1 VAPAVVSLACTDRPD
16 GGPAVYEGS
25 FHCERNGRY
34 GFTVR
39 VLPSHPG
46 LSAPVELGRIAWAR

>member
-1 VAPAVVSLACTDRPD
+1 VTVPLSCTHRLD
-16 GGPAVYEGS
+16 GGTAVYEGS
-25 FHCERNGRY
+25 FDCARNGRY

-46 LSAPVELGRIAWAR
+46 MATPVELGRIAWA